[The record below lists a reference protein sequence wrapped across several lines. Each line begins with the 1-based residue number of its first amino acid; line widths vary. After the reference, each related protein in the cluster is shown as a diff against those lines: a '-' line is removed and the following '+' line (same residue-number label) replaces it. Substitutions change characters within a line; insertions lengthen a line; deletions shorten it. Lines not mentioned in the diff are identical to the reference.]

1 MSKSSGN
8 VILPENVINGISFE
22 VLQNCKLFFCK
33 IMKFSNYCVNPLKLA
48 HLFQDLN
55 KQAKQSFDD
64 GILSQ
69 SNLTETLAVNKKAF
83 PKGIP
88 ECGVDALRLTIVSHN
103 VKGNSYFQ
111 VN

>member
-1 MSKSSGN
+1 MSSMEFLLRYFK
-8 VILPENVINGISFE
+8 IAI
-22 VLQNCKLFFCK
+22 CCK
-33 IMKFSNYCVNPLKLA
+33 IMKFTNYCFSLILNHLKLV